1 MRQPPGGTMAPL
13 ASASSASLLWRRRCL
28 TAAVFIDLFA
38 VSLVVPLLPMRMKE
52 LGVQPGV
59 IGMVGSVYSM
69 AQIVGGLLMGVLA
82 DRGLGRRNV
91 LLISFAG
98 AAFS

>member
-1 MRQPPGGTMAPL
+1 MA
-13 ASASSASLLWRRRCL
+13 ALLWRRRCL
-28 TAAVFIDLFA
+28 TAAVFMDLFA

-52 LGVQPGV
+52 LGVQPAM
-59 IGMVGSVYSM
+59 IGMVGSVYSL
-69 AQIVGGLLMGVLA
+69 AQIVGGLLMGILS